1 AYGAGEAGRD
11 YNYADMSEA
20 RLADRYLPPYRAA
33 VEAGAS
39 CIMPSFNSV
48 NGVPSIAN
56 RRLTQHI
63 LREQWGFDGLIVSDY
78 GAVGELIAH
87 GLAEDEAQAA
97 YLALNAGCD
106 FEMMS
111 ACYLHG
117 LETLLA
123 EGKITMAQI
132 DERVLRILE
141 YKEKLGLF
149 ENPYGQADPEL
160 EMCALS
166 PAHRVLA
173 REAAE
178 KSAVLLKNDEI
189 LPLSDKIRRLALI
202 GPFADTGAILGG
214 WAVNG
219 DPSKTVTIRQGLCAR
234 LPDTEIRVL
243 SGCGNGLKEEET
255 EDAEEVCALARWAD
269 AVILCLGEDGTQ
281 AGEGKSRTELSI
293 SPAQQKLSD
302 LVHAENPR
310 TAVLLLT
317 GRPLAVEKLDR
328 QAHAILCLWQPGT
341 EGGSA
346 AARLLFGDTVP
357 CGHLP
362 MTFPRTTGQEPIS
375 YDEYSTG
382 RPALDRFDPEKNSF
396 RSAWIDAPL
405 APLYPFGFG
414 LSYTDYELSDEALSS
429 EMLTEDGEIEARC
442 TVKNTG
448 NRAGE
453 ALVQL
458 YIRDLHASVVRPVR
472 ELKGFEKLS
481 LAPGEEKIVR
491 FALTEPMLRFMTPDN
506 GFASE
511 KGKFEVYLSM
521 DSQSGK
527 ALSFRLV

>member
-1 AYGAGEAGRD
+1 MPSGSGYGIL
-11 YNYADMSEA
+11 N
-20 RLADRYLPPYRAA
+20 RLAESR
-33 VEAGAS
+33 VAG
-39 CIMPSFNSV
+39 V
-48 NGVPSIAN
+48 RLENGETVP
-56 RRLTQHI
+56 
-63 LREQWGFDGLIVSDY
+63 
-78 GAVGELIAH
+78 
-87 GLAEDEAQAA
+87 
-97 YLALNAGCD
+97 
-106 FEMMS
+106 
-111 ACYLHG
+111 
-117 LETLLA
+117 
-123 EGKITMAQI
+123 
-132 DERVLRILE
+132 
-141 YKEKLGLF
+141 
-149 ENPYGQADPEL
+149 
-160 EMCALS
+160 
-166 PAHRVLA
+166 
-173 REAAE
+173 
-178 KSAVLLKNDEI
+178 
-189 LPLSDKIRRLALI
+189 
-202 GPFADTGAILGG
+202 
-214 WAVNG
+214 
-219 DPSKTVTIRQGLCAR
+219 
-234 LPDTEIRVL
+234 
-243 SGCGNGLKEEET
+243 
-255 EDAEEVCALARWAD
+255 AD

-281 AGEGKSRTELSI
+281 AGEGKSRTDLSI

-341 EGGSA
+341 EGGNA
-346 AARLLFGDTVP
+346 AARLLFGDTAP

-362 MTFPRTTGQEPIS
+362 MTFPRATGQEPIS

-429 EMLTEDGEIEARC
+429 ETLTEDGEIEARC

-481 LAPGEEKIVR
+481 LALGEEKIVR
-491 FALTEPMLRFMTPDN
+491 FALTEPMLRFMTPDR

-511 KGKFEVYLSM
+511 KGRFEVYLHWKFSPLPSLNSIVNL
-521 DSQSGK
+521 DSVVRDTPVVSY
-527 ALSFRLV
+527 AVHNWSYS